1 MSAVSRNDKA
11 DASDVVIIGGG
22 VVGMCLAYGITR
34 RGLTVTVVDEGD
46 DAFRA
51 SRGNFALVWVQG
63 KGIDNPD
70 YARWTSASADLWP
83 DFAAELSHD
92 AGMPLFYSR
101 PGGLIACLSED
112 ELERRVGA
120 LERLRRRIPETAGF
134 DVLDHAQMK
143 KMLPAIGPEVVGG
156 TYCAADGHVNALRL
170 LAALHKTASRRG
182 VIYRPGEH
190 VSRIAVLNDGF
201 RIHLGKRELFGRKIV
216 LAAGLG
222 NRDLAP
228 QLGLYA
234 PLVPQRGQIMVT
246 EKLEPFLDYPL
257 GTIRQTNE
265 GGVMIGDSKEDV
277 GFDKGT
283 DSRTLAT
290 MAMHAVRTFP
300 RLAGAQVVRS
310 WGALR
315 VMSPDGYPIYDQS
328 RQCPG
333 AYLVTCHSG
342 ITLAA
347 AHATIIAKAVA
358 TDVWPETLHAF
369 SAERFDHVQEP
380 A

>member
-1 MSAVSRNDKA
+1 MSAVSRKEKA

-34 RGLTVTVVDEGD
+34 HGLSVTVVDEGD

-70 YARWTSASADLWP
+70 YARWTSASANLWQS
-83 DFAAELSHD
+83 FAAELSNE
-92 AGMPLFYSR
+92 AEMPLFYAR
-101 PGGLIACLSED
+101 PGGLMACLSEN

-120 LERLRRRIPETAGF
+120 LERLRDRAPDTPAF
-134 DVLDHAQMK
+134 DVLDHEQMK

-170 LAALHKTASRRG
+170 LAALHRTAGRRG

-190 VSRIAVLNDGF
+190 VGRVTFSNDGF
-201 RIHLGKRELFGRKIV
+201 RIHLGERELFGRKII

-222 NRDLAP
+222 NKDLAP
-228 QLGLYA
+228 QLGLRA

-246 EKLEPFLDYPL
+246 EKLAPFLGYPL

-283 DSRTLAT
+283 DSSTLAKIAT
-290 MAMHAVRTFP
+290 HAIRTFP

-315 VMSPDGYPIYDQS
+315 IMSPDGYPIYDRS